1 MKPKKLTL
9 SAWGP
14 YAGEE
19 SIDFEQFGSGGLF
32 LLTGPTG
39 SGKTMIFDGISYAV
53 FGALSGRVREKDT
66 LRSDF
71 CR

>member
-32 LLTGPTG
+32 
-39 SGKTMIFDGISYAV
+39 
-53 FGALSGRVREKDT
+53 
-66 LRSDF
+66 
-71 CR
+71 C